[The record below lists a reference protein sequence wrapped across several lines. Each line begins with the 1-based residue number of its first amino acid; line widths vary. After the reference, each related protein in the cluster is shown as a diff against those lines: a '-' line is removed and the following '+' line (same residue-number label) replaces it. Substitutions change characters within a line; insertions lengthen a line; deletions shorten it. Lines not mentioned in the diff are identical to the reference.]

1 MKKIEGNKLVALL
14 ISAGMMTTLLAA
26 CSVDT
31 DELGKGINELGNAFI
46 TETEAPKPT
55 ETEASSEEVT
65 EETETEVTQ
74 ETEPDAT
81 PTATP
86 TATPSPT
93 PLPQRVDF
101 SDYTEDILADSF
113 VVAVEDFQESTYAD
127 GEDDELFATFSG
139 NRLVVTEAPSEN
151 VRDSINIFVDG
162 FYAEAEGAYARV
174 VAAATTEYKLSGVI
188 EEPYA
193 VTVEFDY
200 TTNSRVLSVFMRY
213 DVTGGDEDI
222 TVIDFASFDM
232 LSGQFITVDA
242 ITTDSDAFM
251 KDLTNEFVSA
261 LEDQLEEEEPAET
274 TVEEDDEDEDED
286 VDVDVDVE
294 VDEDETEETEETTAA
309 TTTAT
314 ETTAAEP
321 VVIPAARDFDE
332 IFVAPGPAAE
342 DEDSMGSVTVYG
354 IADGKLYVAVVDIE
368 EAGLDEYLNRY
379 GKSVLI

>member
-31 DELGKGINELGNAFI
+31 DELGKGINELGNAFM

-55 ETEASSEEVT
+55 ETEASTEESEETEEPEVT
-65 EETETEVTQ
+65 E

-81 PTATP
+81 PTATATP
-86 TATPSPT
+86 TPSPT

-101 SDYTEDILADSF
+101 SDYTEVVLADSF
-113 VVAVEDFQESTYAD
+113 TVTVEDFQESSYA
-127 GEDDELFATFSG
+127 EDDRDELFATFSG
-139 NRLVVTEAPSEN
+139 NRLVVTEAPSDN

-162 FYAEAEGAYARV
+162 FYAEAEGAYSRV
-174 VAAATTEYKLSGVI
+174 VAAATTEYKLSGVV

-200 TTNSRVLSVFMRY
+200 TANSRVLSVFMRY
-213 DVTGGDEDI
+213 SVTGGDEDV

-232 LSGQFITVDA
+232 LSGQLITVDT

-251 KDLTNEFVSA
+251 KDLTKEFVAA
-261 LEDQLEEEEPAET
+261 LEDQLKNTEPTET
-274 TVEEDDEDEDED
+274 TVE
-286 VDVDVDVE
+286 
-294 VDEDETEETEETTAA
+294 DEDETEETEETEE
-309 TTTAT
+309 TTTATTRATTT

-321 VVIPAARDFDE
+321 VVIPSAKDFDE
-332 IFVAPGPAAE
+332 IYVALGPAAE
-342 DEDSMGSVTVYG
+342 DEDSMGYITVYG
-354 IADGKLYVAVVDIE
+354 IADGELYVAVIDVQ

>member
-14 ISAGMMTTLLAA
+14 ISAGMVTTLLAA

-31 DELGKGINELGNAFI
+31 DELGKGINELGNVFI

-55 ETEASSEEVT
+55 ETEASTEEPEETEEPEVT
-65 EETETEVTQ
+65 E

-93 PLPQRVDF
+93 PAPQRVDF
-101 SDYTEDILADSF
+101 SDYTEIFLADSF
-113 VVAVEDFQESTYAD
+113 TVTVEDFQESTYA
-127 GEDDELFATFSG
+127 EDSREELFATFSG

-162 FYAEAEGAYARV
+162 FYAEAEGAYSRV

-193 VTVEFDY
+193 VNVEFDY
-200 TTNSRVLSVFMRY
+200 TANSRVLSVFMRY
-213 DVTGGDEDI
+213 DVTGGDEDV

-232 LSGQFITVDA
+232 LSGQFVTVDT

-251 KDLTNEFVSA
+251 KDLTKEFVDA
-261 LEDQLEEEEPAET
+261 LEDQLKEVEPAET
-274 TVEEDDEDEDED
+274 TVEEDEDEDE
-286 VDVDVDVE
+286 
-294 VDEDETEETEETTAA
+294 EETEETTAA

-314 ETTAAEP
+314 TTTETTAAEP
-321 VVIPAARDFDE
+321 VVIPAAKDFDE
-332 IFVAPGPAAE
+332 IYVALGPVTEEEDAPGYI
-342 DEDSMGSVTVYG
+342 TVYG
-354 IADGKLYVAVVDIE
+354 IADGELYVAVINVQ